1 MKTTVILSALLA
13 SSVCFASENKTSDV
27 DANEQFV
34 KAKQISVEQ
43 AQSSEAKEYFGTMAK
58 FWQKILNRSARN
70 CQAGSGGGVEL
81 VLRINTMGEIEEV
94 MGSPW
99 NKKSKCYAK
108 IISGKKASP
117 PPEHPF
123 FLSSNLP

>member
-1 MKTTVILSALLA
+1 MKLILAIPTLLVTAL
-13 SSVCFASENKTSDV
+13 CFTSDSKSSDV
-27 DANEQFV
+27 DVDEQYS

-43 AQSSEAKEYFGTMAK
+43 AQSAEAREYFGTMAS
-58 FWQKILNRSARN
+58 FWQKTLNKSARK

-81 VLRINTMGEIEEV
+81 ILTINEQGVIDEV
-94 MGSPW
+94 VGSPW

-108 IISGKKASP
+108 IISGQKASP

-123 FLSSNLP
+123 FLSTDLP